1 MKTLKALCTEFGISR
16 FGSKQEILRRL
27 SRNIIE
33 AERHHELSTAQ
44 KKYQEYALAEPLKD
58 QKRPKPEEVAIHNL
72 THLPYA
78 SWCPVCVACKG
89 KESPHFRENPEKERS
104 SRPTFCMDFCFTGTS
119 HDEAPAAVSLVC
131 IDSWSRNSVCIP
143 TAAKG
148 KDLIE
153 HLAEG
158 VTYMSTQ
165 LQYGSINLK
174 ADNENTMTR
183 LKNVIQKQRSSLG
196 LGTVLQDA
204 VSGQKETNGMAE
216 RAIQTIRRQALT
228 LLKGTEENAGI
239 LIAHTHPI
247 FSWAFRHASWILNR
261 YHRRSGTG
269 MTPYE
274 WISGRPFQGQ
284 LAEFGESLMVLVN
297 RSGIKAGKKGDPIW
311 MRGVFLGKSDNDL
324 YITWHMDGI
333 KTSRSA
339 KRCPDHFDPK
349 AISSVGIHT
358 WEVRHTTLATR
369 AIPRRSLPAPSV
381 EPPPLEDSEATKEQQ
396 QQLQDIPRTTSTGPL
411 VIQGGD
417 HSARPG
423 VVPRRTHLSARAKQ
437 QQALHKRKAEEDV
450 EELEAAQ
457 FSDEAGSD
465 PSSSS
470 QSMSQE
476 QQQTGPMSEA
486 SEELL
491 PDSAMASDLLSAR
504 GPPTLRKPEF
514 EEVGTGSKI
523 PKVDSPTKRYPP
535 FSVGM
540 VYEHNDEELPE
551 PDLEPGE
558 IWEDSEYGSDQ
569 EQDLFGDEDSGPPN
583 LSEEEI
589 RDLDRKAMV
598 TEIDRLIAMQAVQR
612 TALSEIEKEE
622 KTEGEREE
630 KESSGTKWL
639 TTKFVFDW
647 RFRERKW
654 IRRARLVAREF
665 KSQEHRTD
673 TFSPATSASL
683 VRLIPILGLQQEHS
697 LYSIDVKDAFL
708 QVPQRNRTACE
719 FPKEYVELF
728 GEDDPQCRNDGF
740 LLLRVLPGQRD
751 AALLWSDHFASTLQ
765 EQEFSRSVA
774 CPTLFRDTRNS
785 ILVVHVDDIQAAGK
799 SKHLEPVLNKI
810 GETYELKVEGPFLTD
825 QERIV
830 GESHQNIRFLKRK
843 FTFHNHELHITSDPK
858 YLTKL
863 KEELKLKTKAS
874 KPTPCTQES
883 QQVDNT
889 NNLDQEQ
896 SASFRKCVGILLYV
910 GQDRPDLQFAV
921 RGLASKMSGP
931 THHSWK
937 QLVHLVQ
944 YMSKTEGYHLVYRK
958 TPRGISNLRQSIR
971 NGSFDFSTVA
981 EKQEHLLEV
990 FSDSDWAGNKSSR
1003 KSTSSG
1009 TMFLDGQVIY
1019 TFSRNQKSVA
1029 LSSGEAEYY
1038 AGASAASDSILL
1050 KEAIQFLTGR
1060 TCKVNLYLDSS
1071 AARGIITRQ
1080 GVGRV
1085 KHLQIRTL
1093 FLQELHKQGT
1103 LSVHPVGTKE
1113 NTADIGTK
1121 PLSGKRIKLLL
1132 HWLGFQDENNEPVG
1146 SKELQEHRS
1155 QEQARASVRMIK
1167 SKGNFAF
1174 AGLLFSAISGISES
1188 LCLGQVSGTVQS
1200 SLGTDMFQDLMSAD
1214 TRSCA
1219 LGQDVMCA
1227 DMSACELG
1235 IGTVYGTCCQEP
1247 CTHPQML
1254 SVFKDLG
1261 QVVQELCASHS
1272 LEEGTE
1278 AGEDQ
1283 EQTAA
1288 MSAVVAKELKDLM
1301 EKNGLNVRMLAEQ
1314 ISELKGTMAQMTA
1327 EVVNLKDEI
1336 QELKE
1341 KWDTFIEEEESARNE
1356 YAKYFEEQEKLKQ
1369 ELRADRDRLL
1379 EKEHRMEGHLG
1390 PSRSEI
1396 HEFNEYSDRAYFD
1409 MMTEEHEAQ
1418 EAMEE
1423 NENEHYTQSFEYISE
1438 EEAGPQWQ
1446 EEEEAGTED
1455 KEPEKTHGETQ
1466 EEYDAKRKEL
1476 LAKARA
1482 DIAAKKAKSEEQERG
1497 LKTPVDKS
1505 HEWKFYTDNKGNVW
1519 KQNYKT
1525 GEKIWWNFDYKY
1537 KHEKGKGKE
1546 AYEKAGKGHRPREP
1560 FKPRDE
1566 EDAKYWERMG
1576 QQEEEKR
1583 KKREEEKAAKEEKE
1597 RKEKEAK
1604 ERIEKAAAEAAAAEE
1619 ERQKQ
1624 KARETLEKAAEENE
1638 RREAK
1643 EKEEAEAKAAAEE
1656 EKKKKAAAAA
1666 AEEEKKRKAAAAAEE
1681 RKKMEEAEAEKRKE
1695 QKEKKRIEELE
1706 KELAE
1711 LRGETRSETGSTK
1724 GEEGKT
1730 ERKEPASSSDED
1742 PELKGMGPPSPDK
1755 FMRGTPKFDED
1766 KDRNL
1771 YAVFPFDGNDYQ
1783 WKWNQDTHY
1792 WYYFD
1797 LQGRQWHRQEAKDAK
1812 GAQVCMTQE
1821 ARWKQLKGKM
1831 KGKGR
1836 GKNKGKEE
1844 SEGTAKDSPEYD
1856 YIEAGRQEA
1865 EGGGSSS
1872 TDFQ

>member
-1 MKTLKALCTEFGISR
+1 M
-16 FGSKQEILRRL
+16 
-27 SRNIIE
+27 
-33 AERHHELSTAQ
+33 
-44 KKYQEYALAEPLKD
+44 
-58 QKRPKPEEVAIHNL
+58 
-72 THLPYA
+72 
-78 SWCPVCVACKG
+78 
-89 KESPHFRENPEKERS
+89 
-104 SRPTFCMDFCFTGTS
+104 
-119 HDEAPAAVSLVC
+119 
-131 IDSWSRNSVCIP
+131 
-143 TAAKG
+143 
-148 KDLIE
+148 
-153 HLAEG
+153 
-158 VTYMSTQ
+158 
-165 LQYGSINLK
+165 
-174 ADNENTMTR
+174 
-183 LKNVIQKQRSSLG
+183 
-196 LGTVLQDA
+196 
-204 VSGQKETNGMAE
+204 
-216 RAIQTIRRQALT
+216 
-228 LLKGTEENAGI
+228 
-239 LIAHTHPI
+239 
-247 FSWAFRHASWILNR
+247 
-261 YHRRSGTG
+261 
-269 MTPYE
+269 
-274 WISGRPFQGQ
+274 
-284 LAEFGESLMVLVN
+284 
-297 RSGIKAGKKGDPIW
+297 
-311 MRGVFLGKSDNDL
+311 
-324 YITWHMDGI
+324 
-333 KTSRSA
+333 
-339 KRCPDHFDPK
+339 
-349 AISSVGIHT
+349 
-358 WEVRHTTLATR
+358 
-369 AIPRRSLPAPSV
+369 
-381 EPPPLEDSEATKEQQ
+381 
-396 QQLQDIPRTTSTGPL
+396 
-411 VIQGGD
+411 IQGGD
-417 HSARPG
+417 HGARPG
-423 VVPRRTHLSARAKQ
+423 VVPRRTHLSAKAKQ
-437 QQALHKRKAEEDV
+437 QQALRKRKAEEDL

-457 FSDEAGSD
+457 SSDEAGSD

-470 QSMSQE
+470 QAMSQE

-491 PDSAMASDLLSAR
+491 PDSAMASELLSAR

-551 PDLEPGE
+551 PDLEPSE

-583 LSEEEI
+583 LSDEEI

-630 KESSGTKWL
+630 IENSGTKWL

-647 RFRERKW
+647 RCRERKW

-728 GEDDPQCRNDGF
+728 GDEDPQCRNDGF

-751 AALLWSDHFASTLQ
+751 AALLWSDHFANTLQ
-765 EQEFSRSVA
+765 EQQFSRCVA

-810 GETYELKVEGPFLTD
+810 GETYELKVEGPFRTD
-825 QERIV
+825 QERMV

-843 FTFHNHELHITSDPK
+843 FTFHNHELHITCDPK

-937 QLVHLVQ
+937 QLVHLLQ

-958 TPRGISNLRQSIR
+958 TPRGISNLHQSIR

-1009 TMFLDGQVIY
+1009 TTFLDGQVIY

-1050 KEAIQFLTGR
+1050 KEAIQFLTGKR
-1060 TCKVNLYLDSS
+1060 CQVNLYLDSS

-1146 SKELQEHRS
+1146 SEELQEHRS

-1174 AGLLFSAISGISES
+1174 AALLFSAISGISEG
-1188 LCLGQVSGTVQS
+1188 LFAGKVSGTV
-1200 SLGTDMFQDLMSAD
+1200 LHPEVGTVLWQE
-1214 TRSCA
+1214 
-1219 LGQDVMCA
+1219 GMCS
-1227 DMSACELG
+1227 DMSACDQDRMCTDTTACALG
-1235 IGTVYGTCCQEP
+1235 LGTVCEACFQEP
-1247 CTHPQML
+1247 CVHPQML
-1254 SVFKDLG
+1254 SLFKDLG

-1272 LEEGTE
+1272 PEGTE
-1278 AGEDQ
+1278 AGEAS
-1283 EQTAA
+1283 EEEEAA
-1288 MSAVVAKELKDLM
+1288 TMTAVVAKELKDLM
-1301 EKNGLNVRMLAEQ
+1301 EKQGLNIRMLAEQ
-1314 ISELKGTMAQMTA
+1314 IKELKGTIGTMTA
-1327 EVVNLKDEI
+1327 EIGNLRIEV
-1336 QELKE
+1336 QELQQRWSE
-1341 KWDTFIEEEESARNE
+1341 FIEEEEAVRIE
-1356 YAKYFEEQEKLKQ
+1356 YAKYFEEQENYKQ
-1369 ELRADRDRLL
+1369 ELREDRDRLL

-1396 HEFNEYSDRAYFD
+1396 DEFSDRPYFD
-1409 MMTEEHEAQ
+1409 AMTQEQEAQ

-1438 EEAGPQWQ
+1438 QEAGPQWQ
-1446 EEEEAGTED
+1446 QEGEEDPEGTGNLERGEEF
-1455 KEPEKTHGETQ
+1455 KEPEKKPGQTQ
-1466 EEYDAKRKEL
+1466 QEYDVERKEL

-1482 DIAAKKAKSEEQERG
+1482 QIAAKEAKRQEQERG
-1497 LKTPVDKS
+1497 FKTPIDKS
-1505 HEWKFYTDNKGNVW
+1505 HDWKFYIEGGNVW

-1525 GEKIWWNFDYKY
+1525 GEKIWWTYDFKY
-1537 KHEKGKGKE
+1537 KHQKGKGKQ
-1546 AYEKAGKGHRPREP
+1546 AYEKAGKGHRPHEP

-1566 EDAKYWERMG
+1566 EDAKYWERTG
-1576 QQEEEKR
+1576 KLEEEKR
-1583 KKREEEKAAKEEKE
+1583 KKREEEKAAAEEKQ
-1597 RKEKEAK
+1597 RKEQEAK
-1604 ERIEKAAAEAAAAEE
+1604 ERIEKAAEEEE

-1638 RREAK
+1638 RREAAK
-1643 EKEEAEAKAAAEE
+1643 KAKEEE
-1656 EKKKKAAAAA
+1656 AAAAA
-1666 AEEEKKRKAAAAAEE
+1666 QAAAVAEEKA
-1681 RKKMEEAEAEKRKE
+1681 
-1695 QKEKKRIEELE
+1695 
-1706 KELAE
+1706 
-1711 LRGETRSETGSTK
+1711 
-1724 GEEGKT
+1724 
-1730 ERKEPASSSDED
+1730 
-1742 PELKGMGPPSPDK
+1742 
-1755 FMRGTPKFDED
+1755 
-1766 KDRNL
+1766 RN
-1771 YAVFPFDGNDYQ
+1771 
-1783 WKWNQDTHY
+1783 
-1792 WYYFD
+1792 
-1797 LQGRQWHRQEAKDAK
+1797 
-1812 GAQVCMTQE
+1812 
-1821 ARWKQLKGKM
+1821 
-1831 KGKGR
+1831 
-1836 GKNKGKEE
+1836 
-1844 SEGTAKDSPEYD
+1844 
-1856 YIEAGRQEA
+1856 
-1865 EGGGSSS
+1865 
-1872 TDFQ
+1872 